1 MDNIKFF
8 FWETCWQQF
17 HGEGGCLVLKQWG
30 AHFGPCRDPICGWSH
45 EGDSGYPWLF
55 CFVLLCCCCCSSSS
69 SSRSLLTMP
78 NDWLNLSIFMRG
90 LGDGICRFPCKLL
103 LLLVHGFETIW
114 FSLMINVKLGKLC
127 EKDVLLEWDDANVIL
142 MFVLWVGITPCYL
155 YDGDAYYI
163 SYYIISSYN
172 ICIIKKSRI
181 VHSSHPMCAWQNTCW
196 SGTLTS
202 MLYVKKHDSRRPGF
216 VFGFPAIQL
225 ETFGFRVSAWGK
237 NDFPFQFLLH

>member
-1 MDNIKFF
+1 MKVTAVI
-8 FWETCWQQF
+8 
-17 HGEGGCLVLKQWG
+17 L
-30 AHFGPCRDPICGWSH
+30 
-45 EGDSGYPWLF
+45 GYFVLF
-55 CFVLLCCCCCSSSS
+55 CFVVVVLLLLLLQEVYLLC
-69 SSRSLLTMP
+69 RMTGWTFP
-78 NDWLNLSIFMRG
+78 FFMRG